1 MVLPSQ
7 KAINVLLCW
16 PSSHQI
22 KDTVAIDAGRANKE
36 AETLRKQCKA
46 LCQELKEALQEAD
59 VAKCR
64 RDWAFQERD
73 KIVAERDSIRYG
85 ALGGV
90 ASGLPWHT
98 GSVGRAA
105 VICYGSG

>member
-1 MVLPSQ
+1 MVLLSQ
-7 KAINVLLCW
+7 KTQQPPPLLASR
-16 PSSHQI
+16 PHQI

-90 ASGLPWHT
+90 GLGLPRHT
-98 GSVGRAA
+98 GSEGRVAWDQLR
-105 VICYGSG
+105 

>member
-1 MVLPSQ
+1 M
-7 KAINVLLCW
+7 
-16 PSSHQI
+16 
-22 KDTVAIDAGRANKE
+22 DAGRANKE
-36 AETLRKQCKA
+36 VEILRKQCKA

-85 ALGGV
+85 AGMGWYLPRMCQGLLGGSESC
-90 ASGLPWHT
+90 AL
-98 GSVGRAA
+98 
-105 VICYGSG
+105 GSGEVQGTGFLSVTLS

>member
-1 MVLPSQ
+1 M
-7 KAINVLLCW
+7 
-16 PSSHQI
+16 
-22 KDTVAIDAGRANKE
+22 AIDAGRANKE

-90 ASGLPWHT
+90 GSGLPWHT
-98 GSVGRAA
+98 GSVGRGA

>member
-1 MVLPSQ
+1 M
-7 KAINVLLCW
+7 
-16 PSSHQI
+16 
-22 KDTVAIDAGRANKE
+22 DAGRANKE
-36 AETLRKQCKA
+36 AEILRKQCKA

-85 ALGGV
+85 APRGRMG
-90 ASGLPWHT
+90 SGLPVVPWVC
-98 GSVGRAA
+98 GRVG
-105 VICYGSG
+105 VITTSFQVRWA